1 MSYIPIRLIPTGR
14 GQTGED
20 VEGAVEVVR
29 LEGGVDLAHEAA
41 LLAAEGAS
49 DEARVLQYSRCHA
62 GGVKLENN
70 R

>member
-20 VEGAVEVVR
+20 VEGAVEVVW

-49 DEARVLQYSRCHA
+49 DEARVLQ
-62 GGVKLENN
+62 
-70 R
+70 